1 MWPLPLLAWLL
12 PRMGAVQTQQCS
24 TCSDLASGFQQGLI
38 RTAKKNFGGGNT
50 EWEERRPMPYERSE
64 TRLVEIMDNVCQ
76 KFDDA
81 CLSLLEASED
91 HLERWWFHHQHS
103 HPDLNHWLC
112 EKTLALCCNGKDC
125 PKKPMKQKMKTK
137 EHHPGKWKWTSHVRN
152 LMPFSAPKGPA
163 FWVVIFG
170 GLASVAFMLWSGHRG
185 AAILTA
191 GLAVLLA
198 YGMHSQQ

>member
-24 TCSDLASGFQQGLI
+24 TCSDLASGFQQNLHCSTCLKFVYAFQQGLI

-50 EWEERRPMPYERSE
+50 EWEERRPMPYERS
-64 TRLVEIMDNVCQ
+64 
-76 KFDDA
+76 
-81 CLSLLEASED
+81 
-91 HLERWWFHHQHS
+91 QHS